1 MDLIVQEFDA
11 DATLKSNWQNFYST
25 NVTYLWMC
33 VVFNSTA
40 LILQYWWITKL
51 ILILDPDGFNNQ
63 EQLNE
68 NGEDEEFYYD
78 NSFDGVG

>member
-1 MDLIVQEFDA
+1 
-11 DATLKSNWQNFYST
+11 
-25 NVTYLWMC
+25 MC

-40 LILQYWWITKL
+40 LVLQYWWITKL

-78 NSFDGVG
+78 NSFDGVGWI